1 MASALFF
8 NENDGYIDGILRGYF
23 SGILKSTQYLNFT
36 QCETLE
42 GMEASSI
49 PASFV
54 TEELFWRVFSC
65 LLLWID
71 LRLQLGATDY
81 GTLLQ
86 NEPSPIATSTISER
100 LTQRLVEEFNYI
112 RANAVEPLSKFLD
125 YITHVFYTFVVS
137 AKKKKGDG
145 TETNVLLVVYLGT
158 SIWSIM

>member
-1 MASALFF
+1 M
-8 NENDGYIDGILRGYF
+8 
-23 SGILKSTQYLNFT
+23 
-36 QCETLE
+36 
-42 GMEASSI
+42 
-49 PASFV
+49 
-54 TEELFWRVFSC
+54 
-65 LLLWID
+65 
-71 LRLQLGATDY
+71 RLQLGATDY

-158 SIWSIM
+158 SI